1 MAKTRKIPLRMCAGC
16 RQMKNKRELIRIVR
30 TPEGKV
36 EMDLTGKKSG
46 RGTYICPAVEC
57 LNEAIKGKRL
67 QKALEHNIPQEVLAL
82 LKQQVE
88 GMTNLNK

>member
-1 MAKTRKIPLRMCAGC
+1 MAKTRKIPLRMCVGC

-30 TPEGKV
+30 TPEGTI
-36 EMDLTGKKSG
+36 EMDLTGKKAG
-46 RGTYICPAVEC
+46 RGTYICATIEC

-67 QKALEHNIPQEVLAL
+67 NKALENNIPQEVLEI

-88 GMTNLNK
+88 AINK